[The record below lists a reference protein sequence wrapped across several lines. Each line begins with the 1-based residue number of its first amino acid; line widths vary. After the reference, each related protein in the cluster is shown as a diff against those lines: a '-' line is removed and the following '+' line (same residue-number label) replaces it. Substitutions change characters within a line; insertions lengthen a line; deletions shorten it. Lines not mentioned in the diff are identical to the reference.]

1 VPSPTPA
8 ESAETPPFTVYSTT
22 WCGYCTR
29 LKRQLRSEGISFAE
43 VDIEQ
48 DPGAE
53 ALVKAANGGN
63 ATVPTLVFADGS
75 ALTNPSVRDVVKKLA
90 AAA

>member
-1 VPSPTPA
+1 MS
-8 ESAETPPFTVYSTT
+8 SETPTFTVYSTP

-29 LKRQLRSEGISFAE
+29 LKKQLRSEGITFDE

-48 DPGAE
+48 EPSAE

-63 ATVPTLVFADGS
+63 ATVPTLIFSDGS
-75 ALTNPSVRDVVKKLA
+75 SMTNPSLREVVKKLA
-90 AAA
+90 TAA

>member
-1 VPSPTPA
+1 MPSSNSEAPT
-8 ESAETPPFTVYSTT
+8 FTVYSTP
-22 WCGYCTR
+22 WCGYCSR
-29 LKRQLRSEGISFAE
+29 LKKQLRSEGIAFLE

-53 ALVKAANGGN
+53 QIVKAANGGN
-63 ATVPTLVFADGS
+63 ATVPTLVFTDGS
-75 ALTNPSVRDVVKKLA
+75 SMTNPSVRDVVKKVA